1 MVQPAY
7 PISQDLGARAD
18 HLLREHQQSIYR
30 NTDRLFA
37 ALMFFQWSGGILA
50 ANWILPHTWA
60 EGSMYLG
67 RYVWGSVLFGAAAAG
82 TAILFAMLRP
92 GRTATRHVIA
102 VSQMLMSGLLVHQ
115 VGGQIEMHFY
125 SFGSLAFLA
134 FYRDWKVLVSAT
146 LIAAID
152 HMVRGL
158 WWPQSIFGVAEVSS
172 WLWVEHVGL
181 LAFADVFLI
190 RSCLL
195 SVREMQDIARRRAEL
210 ECTNEIIESEVR
222 KRTEELNRA
231 RVAAEAANQAKTVF
245 LENTSHELR
254 TPMNGILGM
263 AELALDTSLNA
274 EQREYLTTVRSS
286 AKTLLSL
293 LNNVLDFAT
302 IDAGDLVLESKDF
315 QLRESLEDSL
325 QSLVARAEQKG
336 LQLDCRVNE
345 SVPDALTGDVQRL
358 RQLIVNLVGNG
369 IKFTERGRV
378 DLQVDVQN
386 GRETEVEL
394 HFAVSDTGVGIPQD
408 KLDVIFHPF
417 EQADT
422 SSTRRYGG
430 AGLGLSLASK
440 LVELMGGR
448 IWAESVPDK
457 GSTFHFTACFGTS
470 TAEEK
475 GVGSH
480 LCEAPEGPF
489 RQMTPDPFSLAEREE
504 LTERRLRIL
513 LAEDNSVN
521 QTYAVRILSRN
532 GHSVTV
538 ANNGV
543 EAIEHWQSKPFDLVL
558 MDLQMP
564 EVDGFQA
571 TAAIRQHESG
581 SERHTPIIAT
591 TAHANRDQCLSSG
604 MDGYVAKPIEGE
616 KLFAEIERV
625 TSTRSGPVT
634 QEPKEEAKEDEGPI
648 DVSGLMERVFN
659 DREFLAELIGLFH
672 EDGPALLSQLR
683 EAISH
688 QNGPASAKTAHTL
701 KGTVGNFCAAKAQ
714 QLACEVE
721 LLCKEQDFD
730 RAAESLAALESEVDL
745 VKAALNKTLQ
755 EI

>member
-1 MVQPAY
+1 MVQPPY
-7 PISQDLGARAD
+7 PIPQDLDARSE

-50 ANWILPHTWA
+50 AKWILPQTWA
-60 EGSMYLG
+60 EGSTYLG
-67 RYVWGSVLFGAAAAG
+67 WYAWGSVLFGAAVAG
-82 TAILFAMLRP
+82 TAVLFAVLRP

-440 LVELMGGR
+440 LVELMGGK

-457 GSTFHFTACFGTS
+457 GSTFHFTAYFGTG
-470 TAEEK
+470 TEEAAVSADARPLHK
-475 GVGSH
+475 
-480 LCEAPEGPF
+480 
-489 RQMTPDPFSLAEREE
+489 REE
-504 LTERRLRIL
+504 LPECRLRIL

-521 QTYAVRILSRN
+521 QAYAHRILSRN

-538 ANNGV
+538 ANNGA
-543 EAIEHWQSKPFDLVL
+543 EAIEHWQSDPFDLVL

-571 TAAIRQHESG
+571 TAAIRQQEAG

-604 MDGYVAKPIEGE
+604 MDGYVAKPIETD
-616 KLFAEIERV
+616 KLLAEIERV
-625 TSTRSGPVT
+625 TSTRSAAVS
-634 QEPKEEAKEDEGPI
+634 QEPREEAEELEGPI
-648 DVSGLMERVFN
+648 DVSALMERVFN
-659 DREFLAELIGLFH
+659 DREFLAELIGLFD
-672 EDGPALLSQLR
+672 EDGPALLNQLR
-683 EAISH
+683 EAVS
-688 QNGPASAKTAHTL
+688 QRNGLESTKTAHTL

-714 QLACEVE
+714 QLAYEVE

-730 RAAESLAALESEVDL
+730 RAAESLAALESEMEL
-745 VKAALNKTLQ
+745 VKAALDKTLQ